1 MDRLT
6 KYSNETSHKNGVC
19 CTHFLSDECRAL
31 GGECA
36 HGCKW
41 EEAAW
46 ERLAAYED
54 TGLTPQKV
62 LSMKFEWCAM
72 MDALNSIGGGYTRLR
87 ELAEADRDGRLVV
100 PPCKAGDT
108 VYEVTSRKTISEYRV
123 KAIRVEL
130 FCTFIEWDI
139 VAGFVDKSIF
149 GVPVD
154 EIGKTVFL
162 TREGAEKALETKRDG
177 STSM

>member
-1 MDRLT
+1 MKERLT

-54 TGLTPQKV
+54 TGLTPQEV

-100 PPCKAGDT
+100 LPCQSGEHVFALLDNQT
-108 VYEVTSRKTISEYRV
+108 HVWECEVEHAVLDGWRKV
-123 KAIRVEL
+123 FAIRPL
-130 FCTFIEWDI
+130 GRSKDSYY
-139 VAGFVDKSIF
+139 APF
-149 GVPVD
+149 GAF
-154 EIGKTVFL
+154 GQTVFL
-162 TREGAEKALETKRDG
+162 TREAAEKALEAKKDE
-177 STSM
+177 